1 MTLDVEPSLTPIV
14 EAGHCPHLAM
24 LLASYDQVAPAL
36 ASFYALGAKRN
47 GWMFH
52 RSLPGR
58 AAEDRGALGVAGLD
72 VDGLEAGG
80 RLTVDELPLELAPR
94 AWARPWLRVLDE
106 RLAGGFDAAWWSPFP
121 IGPDPIPFEHA
132 LAYDRAWEASFH
144 GRPAVTLCLYVV
156 GSVEETIG
164 DGRFASLAAVHDAL
178 LVPEDDHVRLVR
190 TRGEPGFEPA

>member
-1 MTLDVEPSLTPIV
+1 MELDLEPSLAPAV
-14 EAGHCPHLAM
+14 EAGRCPHLAM
-24 LLASYDQVAPAL
+24 LLASYEQVAPAL

-58 AAEDRGALGVAGLD
+58 AAEDRGALSAAGLD
-72 VDGLEAGG
+72 VGELEAGG
-80 RLTVDELPLELAPR
+80 RMSVDELPLDLLPR

-106 RLAGGFDAAWWSPFP
+106 RLSEGFDAAWWSPFP
-121 IGPDPIPFEHA
+121 IGPEPVPFEHA
-132 LAYDRAWEASFH
+132 LAYDRVWEASFH

-156 GSVEETIG
+156 GSVEESIG

-178 LVPEDDHVRLVR
+178 LVPEDDHVRLVP
-190 TRGEPGFEPA
+190 TRDEA